1 MQATVSDA
9 PKIPNHPIER
19 LLASLKALGDSPT
32 AAGIRRALQHSGL
45 GLADL
50 AEFVRT
56 DSRRY
61 HRSRVAWTPAFE
73 VLVMT
78 WLPGQCSPP
87 HDHGGSICAMRVIRG
102 TALERTYQLADD
114 GLVEASMEERIHQDR
129 TVAGDD
135 AGIHSV
141 HNPETDGP
149 PLVTLHVYAPPLDDY
164 RRFVPR
170 PGRPVPGVQVTQ
182 ETPDRSI
189 CIIGGGFS
197 GVATAV
203 QLLQA
208 HAGRERLTVHL
219 IDRRGTVGEGPAY
232 GTREPEHLLNVP
244 ARNMGLPVADPGHF
258 LRWLQRIDP
267 AAGPTTFAP
276 RQRFGEYL
284 RDTLGTSIHAAKG
297 KAEVLLHL
305 DEARRVI
312 RRPGGGW
319 LVHLARGA
327 SVESG
332 TLVLASGHRPPG
344 DPFAGRWQGPR
355 RRWIADPWR
364 PHAVA
369 DIASD
374 EPVVIVGSGLTAVDM
389 LLSLT
394 GDRAPRRRSPIWM
407 LTRTGLLPRVHTDPP
422 TPPTDLTAAIAPLL
436 AAPELRTLDMLR
448 WLRSQLRRTPDW
460 RGVIDGLRPH
470 TTPLWQQLPLTER
483 RRFLRHLQG
492 LWEVHRHRTAASVG
506 GHVQRAEDDGLLQV
520 VRCRIDAASATDDAV
535 AVSARVWRRG
545 RPAEHREFE
554 AAWVINCTGPTS
566 AAQGGDADPAIAS
579 LIEAGLAAP
588 DPLGLGLVTTPDGRT
603 LDREGRPQSDL
614 WVVGTLRKPS
624 LWESTAVPELRQ
636 QAHEAALGA
645 LQSLF
650 AP

>member
-1 MQATVSDA
+1 MSSRISAGTKA
-9 PKIPNHPIER
+9 PPSVER
-19 LLASLKALGDSPT
+19 LVANLTALGGAPT
-32 AAGIRRALQHSGL
+32 VVGIQRVLQQSEL
-45 GLADL
+45 EMADL
-50 AEFVRT
+50 ADFVQT
-56 DSRRY
+56 DPRRY

-102 TALERTYQLADD
+102 TALERTYQVAEDGLAD
-114 GLVEASMEERIHQDR
+114 ACMEERIPAGR

-135 AGIHSV
+135 AGVHSV
-141 HNPETDGP
+141 HNLVADGP
-149 PLVTLHVYAPPLDDY
+149 PLVTLHVYAPPLRDY

-170 PGRPVPGVQVTQ
+170 PQRSGPGVQMIR
-182 ETPDRSI
+182 ESPSRSV

-208 HAGRERLTVHL
+208 PKGPERLTVHL
-219 IDRRGTVGEGPAY
+219 IERRGTLGEGPAY

-244 ARNMGLPVADPGHF
+244 ARNMSLLAQDPGHF
-258 LRWLQRIDP
+258 LRWLQAVDP
-267 AAGPTTFAP
+267 GTGPTTFAP

-284 RDTLGTSIHAAKG
+284 RETLEASIQTAKDG
-297 KAEVLLHL
+297 ADVHLHL

-312 RRPGGGW
+312 RRSGGGW

-327 SVESG
+327 SVECEH
-332 TLVLASGHRPPG
+332 LIVAAGHRPPG

-364 PHAVA
+364 PHVVT
-369 DIASD
+369 DIAPD

-394 GDRAPRRRSPIWM
+394 GDQAPRRRAPICM

-422 TPPTDLTAAIAPLL
+422 APAADLAAAIAPLL
-436 AAPELRTLDMLR
+436 AAPELRIRDLLR
-448 WLRSQLRRTPDW
+448 WLRPQLRQAVDW
-460 RGVIDGLRPH
+460 RGVIDGLRTH
-470 TTPLWQQLPLTER
+470 TTALWQRLPLAER

-506 GHVQRAEDDGLLQV
+506 AHVQRARDEGLLQV
-520 VRCRIDAASATDDAV
+520 VRCRIDGATATDE
-535 AVSARVWRRG
+535 AVSLRVQAWRRG
-545 RPAEHREFE
+545 QPAQHREFE
-554 AAWVINCTGPTS
+554 AAWVINCTGPAS
-566 AAQGGDADPAIAS
+566 AAQRGDADPAIAS
-579 LIEAGLAAP
+579 LIEAGLATP
-588 DPLGLGLVTTPDGRT
+588 DPLGLGLETTPDGQA
-603 LDREGRPQSDL
+603 LDHEGRPVADL
-614 WVVGTLRKPS
+614 GVVGTLRKPG
-624 LWESTAVPELRQ
+624 LWESTAVPELRE
-636 QAHEAALGA
+636 QARQVALGA
-645 LQSLF
+645 LRRPL
-650 AP
+650 AR